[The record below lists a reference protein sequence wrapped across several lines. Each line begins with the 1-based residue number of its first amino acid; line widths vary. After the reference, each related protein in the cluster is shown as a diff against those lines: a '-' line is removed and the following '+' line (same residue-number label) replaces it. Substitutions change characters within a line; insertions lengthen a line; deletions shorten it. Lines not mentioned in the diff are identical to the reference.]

1 MHRGRPL
8 PVLPLLL
15 LPVPLLLPLL
25 LLPVLPVPSML
36 LLRLPLL
43 RSLAARQRR
52 VLVVGFGRL
61 RAHHRTGRGLL
72 LLLLLL
78 SSPLRSPPL
87 PRLLRLRRLR
97 RSLALALSPILQ

>member
-72 LLLLLL
+72 LLLLL

-97 RSLALALSPILQ
+97 RSLALALSPVLQ